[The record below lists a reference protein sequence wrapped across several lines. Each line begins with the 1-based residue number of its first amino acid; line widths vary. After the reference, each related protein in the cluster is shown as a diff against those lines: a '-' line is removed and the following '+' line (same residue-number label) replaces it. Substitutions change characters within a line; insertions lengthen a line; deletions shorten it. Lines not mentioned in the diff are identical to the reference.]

1 MSVVNTILCL
11 FIGILTIIF
20 IFNAIATVGAGLLGM
35 AIGLLQ
41 LIVILPWILLE
52 KITGIEPPAWAHLHF
67 SKRSIR
73 KENPDQVPRFL
84 DPMAENKFSIS

>member
-1 MSVVNTILCL
+1 MSVVNAILCL

-52 KITGIEPPAWAHLHF
+52 KITGIEPPAWALKLADAIGWLHPA
-67 SKRSIR
+67 KWIR
-73 KENPDQVPRFL
+73 
-84 DPMAENKFSIS
+84 

>member
-35 AIGLLQ
+35 AIGLDT
-41 LIVILPWILLE
+41 V
-52 KITGIEPPAWAHLHF
+52 
-67 SKRSIR
+67 
-73 KENPDQVPRFL
+73 
-84 DPMAENKFSIS
+84 